1 MAYVSVPK
9 DLTKVKNKVAYRGN
23 LFSGDSRKKREDF
36 VSGDHR
42 TNAKLQQNLWYGK
55 KRRNQRISNYSVET
69 QRILKKK
76 RGIRI

>member
-23 LFSGDSRKKREDF
+23 LFSGDSRRRGILCIGRLPYQCK
-36 VSGDHR
+36 G
-42 TNAKLQQNLWYGK
+42 QQNLWYGK
-55 KRRNQRISNYSVET
+55 KRNQRISNYSVET

>member
-9 DLTKVKNKVAYRGN
+9 DLTKVKNKEAYRGN
-23 LFSGDSRKKREDF
+23 LFSGDSRRRGILCIGRSPYQCK
-36 VSGDHR
+36 G
-42 TNAKLQQNLWYGK
+42 QQNLWYGK